1 MNTKGFTLI
10 ELLVVVLIIG
20 VLAAVALPQY
30 TTAIEKSRATEAL
43 TLSGSLRYAA
53 ERYLL
58 QKEEWPGNGELK
70 KLDIEL
76 PTNPACRTAG
86 TGTGTDEGFGG
97 KNFCLRVTK
106 TVGNTNL
113 YTITATRSSGPT
125 YSIVTA
131 TDDGGKSWKR
141 TCTYNENNESAKFCY
156 AIAGS
161 KTDADGGF

>member
-53 ERYLL
+53 ERYFL
-58 QKEEWPGNGELK
+58 QKDTWPNTTAALK

-76 PTNPACRTAG
+76 PVNNSCTS
-86 TGTGTDEGFGG
+86 GFGG
-97 KNFCLRVTK
+97 KNFCLSVS
-106 TVGNTNL
+106 GS
-113 YTITATRSSGPT
+113 YTITAQRIAEPK
-125 YSIVTA
+125 YSIVTS
-131 TDDGGKSWKR
+131 TSDGGVTWTRK
-141 TCTYNENNESAKFCY
+141 CTYNANNESAKFCF

-161 KTDADGGF
+161 KNAADNGF

>member
-58 QKEEWPGNGELK
+58 QKEKWPKNEDLK

-76 PTNPACRTAG
+76 PTNNSCT
-86 TGTGTDEGFGG
+86 TTTEKFGG
-97 KNFCLRVTK
+97 KNFCLSVT
-106 TVGNTNL
+106 TGTGTDS
-113 YTITATRSSGPT
+113 YTITATRSSGPS

-131 TDDGGKSWKR
+131 TDDGGKPWQR
-141 TCTYNENNESAKFCY
+141 TCTYNANNESAKFCY

-161 KTDADGGF
+161 KKDADGGF

>member
-58 QKEEWPGNGELK
+58 QKEKWPGNGELK

-76 PTNPACRTAG
+76 PTNNSCDT
-86 TGTGTDEGFGG
+86 TTEKFGG
-97 KNFCLRVTK
+97 KNFCLSVT
-106 TVGNTNL
+106 TTEGNTNL
-113 YTITATRSSGPT
+113 YTITATRSSGPK

-161 KTDADGGF
+161 KSDADNGF

>member
-58 QKEEWPGNGELK
+58 QKEKWPGNDALK

-76 PTNPACRTAG
+76 PANDSCDTK
-86 TGTGTDEGFGG
+86 FGG
-97 KNFCLRVTK
+97 KNFCLSVT
-106 TVGNTNL
+106 TTEGNTNL
-113 YTITATRSSGPT
+113 YTITATRSSGPS

-141 TCTYNENNESAKFCY
+141 TCTYDENNESAKFCY

-161 KTDADGGF
+161 KSDADGGF

>member
-58 QKEEWPGNGELK
+58 QKEVWPGNDDLK

-76 PTNPACRTAG
+76 PTNDSCTT
-86 TGTGTDEGFGG
+86 TGKFGG
-97 KNFCLRVTK
+97 KNFCLSVT
-106 TVGNTNL
+106 TGTGTDS

-141 TCTYNENNESAKFCY
+141 TCTYNEGNESAKFCY

-161 KTDADGGF
+161 KSDADNGF

>member
-58 QKEEWPGNGELK
+58 QKEK
-70 KLDIEL
+70 
-76 PTNPACRTAG
+76 
-86 TGTGTDEGFGG
+86 
-97 KNFCLRVTK
+97 
-106 TVGNTNL
+106 
-113 YTITATRSSGPT
+113 
-125 YSIVTA
+125 
-131 TDDGGKSWKR
+131 
-141 TCTYNENNESAKFCY
+141 
-156 AIAGS
+156 
-161 KTDADGGF
+161 

>member
-58 QKEEWPGNGELK
+58 QKEVWPGNDDLK

-76 PTNPACRTAG
+76 PANDSCTTK
-86 TGTGTDEGFGG
+86 FGG
-97 KNFCLRVTK
+97 KNFCLSVTK
-106 TVGNTNL
+106 GTGTDS

-141 TCTYNENNESAKFCY
+141 TCTYNESNESAKFCY

-161 KTDADGGF
+161 KADADGGF

>member
-58 QKEEWPGNGELK
+58 QKEKWPGNDDLK

-76 PTNPACRTAG
+76 PANDSCTTK
-86 TGTGTDEGFGG
+86 FGG
-97 KNFCLRVTK
+97 KNFCLSVTK
-106 TVGNTNL
+106 GTGTDS
-113 YTITATRSSGPT
+113 YTITATRSSGPS

-141 TCTYNENNESAKFCY
+141 TCTYNANNESAKFCY

-161 KTDADGGF
+161 KKDADGGF

>member
-58 QKEEWPGNGELK
+58 QKEEWPDNGDLK

-76 PTNPACRTAG
+76 PTNNSCT
-86 TGTGTDEGFGG
+86 TTEKFGG
-97 KNFCLRVTK
+97 KNFCLSVTK
-106 TVGNTNL
+106 TAGNTNL

-141 TCTYNENNESAKFCY
+141 TCTYDAGNESAKFCY

-161 KTDADGGF
+161 KSDADGGF